1 MPKILPVLGSF
12 NVHTF
17 PDLRFTSAGAA
28 GVRHEEHRIAN
39 SWGTAVQWKIINKN
53 PGGQRLVQLA
63 WICWI
68 YLKIFC
74 RIWASE
80 LWTSIV
86 SIWRFSM
93 LYMLKWLNKNVQSMT
108 VFVHYTLQ
116 PWNSTTY
123 CFHCFVLRKDH
134 CCGKDLPATNPGDS
148 SIERHESFET
158 ELYGRTANLDP
169 ENPARGKEPV
179 SQRKNLPTCIISKKY
194 PIIFIVI
201 VTANVSAKLWWL
213 FLSFQTTMPARLRSF
228 KDLGST
234 PPPSKQFSMEV
245 FFRDPRDYNM

>member
-39 SWGTAVQWKIINKN
+39 SWGRQSSEKSSTKTQVVSDLFSLLGFAEYNIFEDLLQDLSIGVMNINREHLAFFNAVHVKVVEQKLPVNESVCSQI
-53 PGGQRLVQLA
+53 
-63 WICWI
+63 
-68 YLKIFC
+68 
-74 RIWASE
+74 
-80 LWTSIV
+80 
-86 SIWRFSM
+86 
-93 LYMLKWLNKNVQSMT
+93 
-108 VFVHYTLQ
+108 LQ

-158 ELYGRTANLDP
+158 ELYGKTANLDP

-179 SQRKNLPTCIISKKY
+179 SQRKNLPTCII
-194 PIIFIVI
+194 PV
-201 VTANVSAKLWWL
+201 L
-213 FLSFQTTMPARLRSF
+213 FTYSRR
-228 KDLGST
+228 
-234 PPPSKQFSMEV
+234 
-245 FFRDPRDYNM
+245 